1 MNIHDNNLLH
11 HVLPK
16 GVSFDNLNQKDVD
29 LIFSHIN
36 STPRN
41 SLGFKTPFE
50 LFKTAFGIEAL
61 KILNI
66 NEINKDDIHLKPEL
80 IK

>member
-1 MNIHDNNLLH
+1 MY
-11 HVLPK
+11 
-16 GVSFDNLNQKDVD
+16 
-29 LIFSHIN
+29 

-50 LFKTAFGIEAL
+50 LFKTAFGIDVL